1 MKQIVEIAGQENF
14 LEDHHNEQDPD
25 HSDSP
30 IILEA
35 GEHISSF
42 ISHYL
47 ILCVTSD
54 QK

>member
-14 LEDHHNEQDPD
+14 MEDHHTEQDTD
-25 HSDSP
+25 HSDSQ

-35 GEHISSF
+35 GEHIFSF

-47 ILCVTSD
+47 IL
-54 QK
+54 